1 MKLFVLSSSNKDFSN
16 SWLKSESVIIE
27 ARDFCLR
34 RADSKLIYFFS
45 YDLSVLFLLLFYTI
59 QNSNCIKLYFKN
71 WLYEL
76 LELFSSKYNPKLFQL
91 LSILLL
97 FNYDRATA
105 NLFSNYNESDYNLL
119 LNISLKMLP
128 ATLPPLLIEVYPKLD
143 QVISKLK
150 LVLNSTK
157 ICSDTLIKNIRRT
170 TRRIVDIL
178 ESKSK

>member
-1 MKLFVLSSSNKDFSN
+1 
-16 SWLKSESVIIE
+16 
-27 ARDFCLR
+27 
-34 RADSKLIYFFS
+34 
-45 YDLSVLFLLLFYTI
+45 
-59 QNSNCIKLYFKN
+59 
-71 WLYEL
+71 
-76 LELFSSKYNPKLFQL
+76 
-91 LSILLL
+91 
-97 FNYDRATA
+97 
-105 NLFSNYNESDYNLL
+105 
-119 LNISLKMLP
+119 MLP